1 MSSSKDSVTS
11 AVSSVASKR
20 TLVFEA
26 RASDIGVKPEHW
38 KLSSGVMVA
47 PFESNGRRGVTFA
60 SPAGGRARARTSALP
75 QVFGSATEAK
85 VRLAA
90 VDATDAHPVTV
101 RINFYDGA
109 GGNRWSRAVT
119 LTDSAWKT
127 VTLQLPSGGPG
138 AHVLSPF
145 GHVAS
150 WGLSFDT
157 EATVRVER
165 FALWQT
171 GTSPVPEVGLQL
183 LDYVAGEPAAVR
195 VSRSLAT
202 SWLRDEPVLE
212 ARTVFDGMLSMH
224 RQVAEFPGVPSIEE
238 DVPLMKDSVQS
249 GMHSLW
255 NLAAQAVGAPP
266 RKAEP
271 KSDFG
276 MRGTSPS
283 IAGP

>member
-1 MSSSKDSVTS
+1 M
-11 AVSSVASKR
+11 
-20 TLVFEA
+20 FEA
-26 RASDIGVKPEHW
+26 RASEIGVQPRDW
-38 KLSSGVMVA
+38 KLSSNVLVTR
-47 PFESNGRRGVTFA
+47 FESQGRHGVTFQSA
-60 SPAGGRARARTSALP
+60 AGGRARARASALP
-75 QVFGSATEAK
+75 QVFGSATQAK

-90 VDATDAHPVTV
+90 IDASDAHPVTV
-101 RINFYDGA
+101 RIDFYDGA

-119 LTDSAWKT
+119 LTDPAWKT
-127 VTLQLPSGGPG
+127 VTLQLPTDGPG

-145 GHVAS
+145 GHVTS

-165 FALWQT
+165 FQLWQT
-171 GTSPVPEVGLQL
+171 GTSPVPKVGLQI

-195 VSRSLAT
+195 VSRSIAT
-202 SWLRDEPVLE
+202 TWLHDEPLLE

-238 DVPLMKDSVQS
+238 DVPLTKDSVQS

-255 NLAAQAVGAPP
+255 NLAARVVGAPP
-266 RKAEP
+266 TKAEP
-271 KSDFG
+271 KTGFG